1 MTEIHLTQG
10 QRIRLAR
17 EEKGLE
23 QEELAAL
30 AHIGRSTISNWEND
44 LNKREVSFN
53 HLKAIADATG
63 KPVEFFMGKT
73 AVFTS
78 ALTGGYVHTVDDDQL
93 VLPIAA

>member
-10 QRIRLAR
+10 QRIRYAR
-17 EEKGLE
+17 EKAGLE
-23 QEELAAL
+23 QEDLAVL

-63 KPVEFFMGKT
+63 MPVEFFMGKT
-73 AVFTS
+73 AVFTG
-78 ALTGGYVHTVDDDQL
+78 AVTGGYVHHVADDQL
-93 VLPIAA
+93 LLSFAA